1 MRADALCPECGRKVW
16 PSILHTVDPDASA
29 LPKLHDPRGVGNA
42 VLWLALC
49 VLIAA
54 LLLSARVGLEWAW
67 AARAVIPG
75 LGPWLKISPWLPVAA
90 GIVGLLGLWS
100 VRKLLPPRS
109 RAGEDEVRRS
119 LVLLGLGLGGWSL
132 VTFFYGSLLVSGG
145 GLPGELPLL
154 LGLLADGVAVIG
166 LIGGRGVFVTIGFRS
181 REYRT
186 ARGGRQSVQAMIAA
200 VAGDA
205 AGRLVELAAQSVDAL
220 ANLQVLGRVITR
232 VSDLML
238 LVGLIYLVVNA
249 GWIRRSLRK
258 PGPSLE
264 EVLPAGGAAL

>member
-54 LLLSARVGLEWAW
+54 LLLSARVGIEWAR
-67 AARAVIPG
+67 AAMPG
-75 LGPWLKISPWLPVAA
+75 LGPWLQISPWLPVAA
-90 GIVGLLGLWS
+90 GIVALLGLWS
-100 VRKLLPPRS
+100 VRKLLPPRT

-132 VTFFYGSLLVSGG
+132 VTFFYGSLLVRGG
-145 GLPGELPLL
+145 GLARELPLL

-200 VAGDA
+200 VVGDA
-205 AGRLVELAAQSVDAL
+205 VGRLVELAAQSVDAL
-220 ANLQVLGRVITR
+220 AIQELGRVITR

-238 LVGLIYLVVNA
+238 LVGLIYLAVNA
-249 GWIRRSLRK
+249 GWIHRSLRK
-258 PGPSLE
+258 PPPSLE
-264 EVLPAGGAAL
+264 EVLPASGAAL

>member
-1 MRADALCPECGRKVW
+1 MW

-54 LLLSARVGLEWAW
+54 LLLSARVGIEW
-67 AARAVIPG
+67 AARAGIPG
-75 LGPWLKISPWLPVAA
+75 LGPWLKISPGLPVTA
-90 GIVGLLGLWS
+90 GIVALLGLWS
-100 VRKLLPPRS
+100 VRKLLPPRT
-109 RAGEDEVRRS
+109 RTGEDEVLRS
-119 LVLLGLGLGGWSL
+119 LVLLGLGLGSWSL
-132 VTFFYGSLLVSGG
+132 VTFLYGSLLVRGG
-145 GLPGELPLL
+145 GLPGDPPLL
-154 LGLLADGVAVIG
+154 LGLLADAVAVVG

-205 AGRLVELAAQSVDAL
+205 VGRLVELVAQSVDF
-220 ANLQVLGRVITR
+220 QQLGRVITR

-238 LVGLIYLVVNA
+238 LVGLIYLAVNA

-258 PGPSLE
+258 PAPSLE